1 LLRRRHTYGTL
12 RRDRNG
18 YVAELLWDGKYRD
31 KTRVAPVRIE
41 LPFQTVETVNES
53 ARDRARTLELFASG
67 GSTQWRN
74 RLIWGDKKYVLPSL
88 RAEFPAKV
96 DLIYIDPPFDTGA
109 DFSITAEIP
118 ETDQAL
124 AKQPSIM
131 EMKAYRDTWG
141 VSSEERARGVTHK
154 DKFLRWFSDTAFLL
168 RDLLADT
175 GLLFVH
181 LDDNVGHEA
190 KVVLDEVFGADRFR
204 GEIIWGLGTGA
215 KSRKFFSIQHN
226 LILVYSGGETW
237 TFNHEAKSAREP
249 FAAGSLATHFRQVD
263 QDGRRYRD
271 RTVNGKTYRY
281 YEDEGRLIGSVWT
294 DISSMTANSPIIDEA
309 TGYPTQKPEKLLDR
323 IIEVCSQKDQLVL
336 DCFCGS
342 GTAAVVAEKLGR
354 RWIACDLS
362 RFAIHTTRKR
372 LLALPGVRPF
382 VVQNLGK
389 YERSAWASAEFTADH
404 EVRESAYRGF
414 ILRLFHAEPLSGHSW
429 LHGAKAGR
437 YVHVG
442 AVDAPVTAADVKGIA
457 REVLRAGGGAVD
469 VLGWEFA
476 FELNETAK
484 QIAAEANVHVQFRRI
499 PREILDKRAV
509 DQGDIQE
516 KDFFELRV
524 FSTKTTQDKRSLAV
538 TLADFMM
545 PAEDLPEDVKASV
558 THWSQ
563 WVDYWAID
571 WDFREDTFHNQWQS
585 YRTRDNRKLELS
597 AKHEYKEP
605 GDVVVMVKVIDLL
618 GCDTTTLI
626 RVKVE

>member
-1 LLRRRHTYGTL
+1 VT
-12 RRDRNG
+12 
-18 YVAELLWDGKYRD
+18 ELLWDGKYRD

-67 GSTQWRN
+67 RSTEWRN

-118 ETDQAL
+118 ETDQPL
-124 AKQPSIM
+124 PKQPSIM

-141 VSSEERARGVTHK
+141 VSPEERARGVTHK
-154 DKFLRWFSDTAFLL
+154 DKYLRWFSDTAFLL

-190 KVVLDEVFGADRFR
+190 KVVLDEVFGPDRFR
-204 GEIIWGLGTGA
+204 GEIIWQLGTGA

-226 LILVYSGGETW
+226 IILVYSGGETW
-237 TFNHEAKSAREP
+237 TFNHEEKIAREP
-249 FAAGSLATHFRQVD
+249 FAEGSLATHFRHID
-263 QDGRRYRD
+263 QDGRRYRV
-271 RTVNGKTYRY
+271 RTVNGKDYRY
-281 YEDEGRLIGSVWT
+281 YADEGRLIGSVWT
-294 DISSMTANSPIIDEA
+294 DISSMTANSPIIDEG
-309 TGYPTQKPEKLLDR
+309 TGYPTQKPEKLLER
-323 IIEVCSQKDQLVL
+323 IIGVCSQKDQLVL

-342 GTAAVVAEKLGR
+342 GTAAVAAEKLGR

-362 RFAIHTTRKR
+362 RFAVHTTRKR
-372 LLALPGVRPF
+372 LLALPGVKPF

-389 YERSAWASAEFTADH
+389 YERNAWAAAEFAADH
-404 EVRESAYRGF
+404 EARENAYRGF
-414 ILRLFHAEPLSGHSW
+414 ILRLFHAEPLSGYSW
-429 LHGAKAGR
+429 VHGAKAGR
-437 YVHVG
+437 FVHVG

-457 REVLRAGGGAVD
+457 RDVLRARGGSGGGAVD

-484 QIAAEANVHVQFRRI
+484 QVAAEANVHVQFRRI

-516 KDFFELRV
+516 KDFFELRI
-524 FSTKTTQDKRSLAV
+524 FSTKTKQEKRSLTV
-538 TLADFMM
+538 TLTDFMM
-545 PAEDLPEDVKASV
+545 PAEDLPADVKASV

-585 YRTRDNRKLELS
+585 YRTRDQPKLELS

-605 GDVVVMVKVIDLL
+605 GDVLVMVKVIDLL
-618 GCDTTTLI
+618 GCDTTTMI
-626 RVKVE
+626 RVKME